1 LLNYYS
7 LKIKIISNFVTLET
21 SRRQPF
27 KNTAMKSFYVLLI
40 VFTSFQFTNAQDSGI
55 LPEVISHIKVR
66 VDEGFN
72 PSISAAYME
81 GDKVTYFNYGTTQF
95 EIGKPVDEH
104 TVYEIGSISKVFTCI
119 VLADEVLKGKMKL
132 DDPISKYLPSSISVP
147 TRNDKVITLR
157 DLATHTSALPR
168 MPNNF
173 EPEDIKNPFA
183 DYSVKQLYEFLSDYD
198 LPRDIGSKYEYSNVG
213 MGLLGHILELHTGK
227 PYEALIKERIT
238 EPLGM
243 LDTGITLTPNMKSN
257 LALGYDAQM
266 KLTKNWD
273 IPTLAGAGALRSTT
287 SDIIKFIKA
296 NVTDDGS
303 DLYLAMNLSH
313 QEAYSNDAKGFK
325 IGLGWH
331 YANNNA
337 IVWHNGGTGGYK
349 TFTGFLRG
357 TKKGVAVFT
366 NSTSSADAVGL
377 KQLGQVLDLKMPTKI
392 EYPDIIE
399 VSDEILELYTGK
411 YQLTPEF
418 FITITKRNSM
428 LIAQATGQQ
437 EFELFASAQN
447 EFFLKVVEAS
457 VSFNKNEEG
466 LVKGLILHQGGQD
479 IPGTKVE

>member
-1 LLNYYS
+1 MRS
-7 LKIKIISNFVTLET
+7 LYL
-21 SRRQPF
+21 
-27 KNTAMKSFYVLLI
+27 LLI

-55 LPEVISHIKVR
+55 LPDVINHIKAR
-66 VDEGFN
+66 VDKTFN
-72 PSISAAYME
+72 PSISMAYME

-95 EIGKPVDEH
+95 ENGEPVDEH

-119 VLADEVLKGKMKL
+119 VLADEVLKGRMKL
-132 DDPISKYLPSSISVP
+132 NDPISKYLPSSIDIP
-147 TRNDKVITLR
+147 TRNDKVITLK

-183 DYSVKQLYEFLSDYD
+183 DYSVKQLYEFLSNYT
-198 LPRDIGSKYEYSNVG
+198 LSRDIGSQYEYSNVG

-227 PYEALIKERIT
+227 NYEDLIKERIT
-238 EPLGM
+238 KPLGM
-243 LDTGITLTPNMKSN
+243 LDTGIALTPNMQSN
-257 LALGYDAQM
+257 LALGYDAEL

-313 QEAYSNDAKGFK
+313 QVAYSNDASGFK

-331 YANNNA
+331 YTNNNE

-349 TFTGFLRG
+349 TFTGFLKG

-366 NSTSSADAVGL
+366 NSTSSVDAVGL

-392 EYPDIIE
+392 EYADIIE
-399 VSDEILELYTGK
+399 VSTEILDSYIGN
-411 YQLTPEF
+411 YQLAPEF
-418 FITITKRNSM
+418 I
-428 LIAQATGQQ
+428 IAISRKGNQLLLQATGQN
-437 EFELFASAQN
+437 EFEIYASAEN
-447 EFFLKVVEAS
+447 EFFLKIVEARIT
-457 VSFNKNEEG
+457 FNENE
-466 LVKGLILHQGGQD
+466 KGVIKSLTLHQGGQD
-479 IPGTKVE
+479 MPANKIE